1 MVRSHRDALDADF
14 AVLCLKRERDADLL
28 GVTDYELGK
37 LLDTLEGED
46 YTVMVFSDASE
57 FKAYE
62 PEFSAPV
69 HLDMKRAIERQ
80 VVRGSKG
87 NSTSDNRPLF
97 EKYQFFTPG
106 KST

>member
-1 MVRSHRDALDADF
+1 M
-14 AVLCLKRERDADLL
+14 RERDADLL

-37 LLDTLEGED
+37 LLDTLEED

-69 HLDMKRAIERQ
+69 HMDMKRAIERQ
-80 VVRGSKG
+80 VVRASKG